1 MEDPASVGIRFL
13 LYLDLML
20 LFGLSMFGLYG
31 LHGPERSD
39 RSILKLR
46 FGLILLAVLG
56 IFLSAV
62 ALFLLTASM
71 AGLPLTEVDAESVT
85 MLLSGTSAGAAWTA
99 RVVALAIAFLLPLL
113 VWRRPFSALTGT
125 SAAGATALGTLAW
138 TGHGAAGEGA
148 GAWLHLIADIAHLFA
163 SGIWLGALA
172 ALGMLAFRRGMDLAH
187 AELTRRALEDFSP
200 LGSWAV
206 AILVITGL
214 VNSWFLIGI
223 SNIGQMVSALY
234 GQLLAAKLVLFL
246 GMLGL
251 AALNR
256 FRLTPGAELA
266 IRRRDI
272 SAAVAALRCSLLA
285 ETSLA
290 VLILALVAW
299 LGMLSPPAAGL

>member
-46 FGLILLAVLG
+46 FGLVLLAVLG

-138 TGHGAAGEGA
+138 AGHGAAMARPMSHSQRHMAESLGRKLLDT
-148 GAWLHLIADIAHLFA
+148 LHDYV
-163 SGIWLGALA
+163 
-172 ALGMLAFRRGMDLAH
+172 
-187 AELTRRALEDFSP
+187 P
-200 LGSWAV
+200 
-206 AILVITGL
+206 
-214 VNSWFLIGI
+214 NSVH
-223 SNIGQMVSALY
+223 QY
-234 GQLLAAKLVLFL
+234 
-246 GMLGL
+246 
-251 AALNR
+251 
-256 FRLTPGAELA
+256 
-266 IRRRDI
+266 
-272 SAAVAALRCSLLA
+272 LRS
-285 ETSLA
+285 
-290 VLILALVAW
+290 
-299 LGMLSPPAAGL
+299 